1 VDVNKLKKA
10 ALHLGLLILLYVL
23 QTDVFTRLRIDSVCP
38 MLLPIAAVG
47 FGLFEGG
54 LRGGLWGIAAGIF
67 CDISA
72 GTNFLFTIYLCA
84 VGFTA
89 GFLSEFV
96 MARGFPSFFVMNA
109 VALPFGALLQIFP
122 LIVYHNA
129 PPAPLFISLLIQAAY
144 SMIFVIPVYFLVR
157 RAARGRGIL

>member
-1 VDVNKLKKA
+1 MDIAKLKKA
-10 ALHLGLLILLYVL
+10 ALHLALLIALYIL
-23 QTDVFTRLRIDSVCP
+23 QTDVFTHLRIDSVCP

-54 LRGGLWGIAAGIF
+54 MRGGLWGIAAGIF

-72 GTNFLFTIYLCA
+72 GTDCIFTIYLCA
-84 VGFTA
+84 AGFTA

-109 VALPFGALLQIFP
+109 AVLVFGALLQIFP

-129 PPAPLFISLLIQAAY
+129 PPAPLLVSMLIQAGY
-144 SMIFVIPVYFLVR
+144 SLVFVIPLYFPVR
-157 RAARGRGIL
+157 RAARPRGTV

>member
-1 VDVNKLKKA
+1 MDVNKLKKG
-10 ALHLGLLILLYVL
+10 ALHLALLIVLYIL
-23 QTDVFTRLRIDSVCP
+23 QTDVFTHLQIDSVCP
-38 MLLPIAAVG
+38 LLLPIAAVG

-67 CDISA
+67 CDVSA
-72 GTNFLFTIYLCA
+72 GTSFFFTIYLCVA
-84 VGFTA
+84 GFTA

-109 VALPFGALLQIFP
+109 AALTLGALLQVFP

-129 PPAPLFISLLIQAAY
+129 PPAPLLVSMLIQAAY
-144 SMIFVIPVYFLVR
+144 SMIFVIPLYFFVR
-157 RAARGRGIL
+157 RAARPRGSV